1 MPAVA
6 TVKPVMTPLTTVGF
20 KVPPVPPPPVTVTV
34 GVLVKVPVP
43 IVAAPLAAVTFR
55 VLD

>member
-6 TVKPVMTPLTTVGF
+6 TVKPVMTPLTTVGV
-20 KVPPVPPPPVTVTV
+20 KVPLVPPPPVTVTV
-34 GVLVKVPVP
+34 GVLVKPVP
-43 IVAAPLAAVTFR
+43 IAAAPLAAVTFS